1 MAKEK
6 FSTEPPV
13 KVKTGIIGINTGW
26 VEKRPVE
33 KITFSDGKTVLL
45 TRPWGAFLEKE
56 TCKSGCL
63 ALGDECPHHSQI
75 VKDAGKTF
83 GEKVKTACLLQTA
96 LKNGEI

>member
-45 TRPWGAFLEKE
+45 TRPWGAF
-56 TCKSGCL
+56 
-63 ALGDECPHHSQI
+63 
-75 VKDAGKTF
+75 
-83 GEKVKTACLLQTA
+83 
-96 LKNGEI
+96 